1 MLTFESI
8 CAIIYHMQSK
18 NTILPHEDS
27 ERNKARVLHYITRY
41 FPNAHV
47 AKSIHSY
54 NSNLKHSGDEGMVW
68 DVDASIGDGNQI
80 CRHLIDFEEAYMRGD
95 KEEAVYHLCAVA
107 WRSDELLERFM
118 TSMEP
123 FGTHEINVDDANKIS
138 N

>member
-1 MLTFESI
+1 
-8 CAIIYHMQSK
+8 
-18 NTILPHEDS
+18 
-27 ERNKARVLHYITRY
+27 
-41 FPNAHV
+41 
-47 AKSIHSY
+47 
-54 NSNLKHSGDEGMVW
+54 MVW

-123 FGTHEINVDDANKIS
+123 FGITETTQKQHENTRNAR
-138 N
+138 